1 MALKIKRNVENKS
14 DWLLVD
20 ADFRSLQMCLAMAD
34 CGLNSE
40 GIDQVCYDIYG
51 PGGSNDAHSVTGFN
65 TFIQPIHGKILEL
78 TCEKTGKKYVFGHE
92 QKIKVK
98 RKDLTD
104 NSEEKEILGK
114 DFDPSVD
121 IYISDKDGEIAGD
134 LVEKVVLSE
143 REMTFEDFMKL
154 KKIKPFK
161 GVRSD
166 AKGINFGALF
176 GCSGPSLG
184 VQLKGY
190 GFDETK
196 VTTAMN
202 NFNLTQVVNSKIL
215 SETKKGKSPDPL
227 AIKYSVVGTKIRE
240 LFFNIYPCLLERT
253 IREQK
258 FAKKHGYVRAWTG
271 PVRHLPELRFMKK
284 NAEGEVVGADA
295 ILYKSEFAHLNNDAT
310 NSPIQ
315 TAEVYQ
321 AMPDMTAIMNT
332 FLILG
337 LRSRLFNTVHD
348 SGEFYIYKPE
358 RDLVYSIFTYVASVN
373 RMPYFDIPM
382 HIDVE
387 ESDLDDN
394 EVFREGREINIE
406 NFDFKTELKNWCEK
420 FHKDFKFEDVDPA
433 QWIPIHGI
441 VDNGRKIK
449 KAFIPRKMSSSIKED
464 GFEIVN

>member
-20 ADFRSLQMCLAMAD
+20 ADFRGLQMALAFAD
-34 CGLNSE
+34 CGLNPN
-40 GIDQVCYDIYG
+40 GADAVAYDIYG
-51 PGGSNDAHSVTGFN
+51 KTGHCDAHSVTGFN

-121 IYISDKDGEIAGD
+121 IFISDKDGEITGD
-134 LVEKVVLSE
+134 LVERVTLTE
-143 REMTFEDFMKL
+143 REMTMQDFLKL
-154 KKIKPFK
+154 KKIQPFK
-161 GVRSD
+161 TSRTD
-166 AKGINFGALF
+166 AKGVNFASIF
-176 GCSGPSLG
+176 GCSGSTLG
-184 VQLKGY
+184 TQLKGY
-190 GFDETK
+190 GFNETK
-196 VTTAMN
+196 VTTVMN
-202 NFNLTQVVNSKIL
+202 NLGLANAVNAQIL
-215 SETKKGKSPDPL
+215 KGKEKGKAVDPL
-227 AIKYSVVGTKIRE
+227 SIKYTVVGTKIRE
-240 LFFNIYPCLLERT
+240 LFFKTYPGLWERT
-253 IREQK
+253 VREQK

-271 PVRHLPELRFMKK
+271 PVRHLAELRFMKK
-284 NAEGEVVGADA
+284 NAEGEVIGADA
-295 ILYKSEFAHLNNDAT
+295 VLYKSEFAHLNNDAT

-332 FLILG
+332 FLKLG

-348 SGEFYIYKPE
+348 SGEFYVYKPE
-358 RDLVYSIFTYVASVN
+358 RELVYAILNYVAAVD
-373 RMPYFDIPM
+373 RMPFFGIPM

-387 ESDLDDN
+387 ESDLDKG

-406 NFDFKTELKNWCEK
+406 KFNLKVELENWCK
-420 FHKDFKFEDVDPA
+420 KYNKSFKFEDIDPA
-433 QWIPIHGI
+433 QWIPIYGCLDKREYIGHGY
-441 VDNGRKIK
+441 
-449 KAFIPRKMSSSIKED
+449 IPHRTKD
-464 GFEIVN
+464 GKVEIIE